1 MAAFQPDL
9 AAGLNDRSGA
19 SIVGRVLGRF
29 PLPGSM
35 MLELPKRIARAEQ
48 RLVMC
53 RLLVDI
59 LRTLRAHYIPASE
72 PFGTRIETAF
82 VGLCVAIG
90 HLEGKPFSVAKVAA

>member
-1 MAAFQPDL
+1 
-9 AAGLNDRSGA
+9 
-19 SIVGRVLGRF
+19 
-29 PLPGSM
+29 M